1 MCIVQRLRLLV
12 FGYASRT
19 RKSGGLLC
27 WLFPRCVKRAPPVS
41 LDWRAIQLPEQHH
54 RFSAVGG
61 ARGSVSLSVKG
72 RRCEPFVPHP
82 SSLPRSRLSNSFRNS
97 FASYPI
103 KLKIRSEIPN
113 SAESSSAG
121 RQRNKNCELDLS
133 QRFLLVSLAVN
144 RLNCQ
149 GAFRHTNRSTEQ
161 AKNPSFTLAIS
172 PPNKN

>member
-1 MCIVQRLRLLV
+1 VYRRLSLLV

-82 SSLPRSRLSNSFRNS
+82 SSLPRSRLSNSF
-97 FASYPI
+97 ASYPI
-103 KLKIRSEIPN
+103 KLKIRSEIPD

-121 RQRNKNCELDLS
+121 PKEQNCELDLS
-133 QRFLLVSLAVN
+133 FFLFSLAVN
-144 RLNCQ
+144 GLNCQ
-149 GAFRHTNRSTEQ
+149 GAFRHTNRSTEP